1 MEARKNH
8 CPHTRCARPALGGLL
23 VPYCRLS
30 LLALFLLVTMGARQR
45 SANFIV
51 ETSDPNFALQVAQ
64 TAEKCRHDLAV
75 EWLGKEMPNWSQPCV
90 MAVQVGA
97 HLGAGGATTF
107 VFDRGE
113 VFNWR
118 MSIQGS
124 PQRILDSVLPH
135 EITHMVYASHFR
147 QPLPRWAD
155 EGGATSVEHSSERN
169 KHRQMLDQFLRTG
182 RGIAFSQMFAMTE
195 YPRDI
200 MPLYAQGYSLAE
212 FLIQTGGRRK
222 YIEFLGDGMQND
234 DWSGAIQRNYGL
246 QDLGMLQTTWL
257 AWVRQGSPQIAPRAP
272 QPTLI
277 ASNERRP
284 RPEPNL
290 IYRIRDKQA
299 PADPL
304 ANLVPVRL
312 AATEN
317 TRLAWGDVKAVKNPS
332 DNRGVRIA
340 ANVAAAPPTRP
351 TVPAASWI
359 DSPRGVSSSAEQAAA
374 VDGNGGRTPVASISG
389 WHAPGQPGQETTVA
403 PLPTQVAHPQPLE
416 RPKQTVLE

>member
-1 MEARKNH
+1 MDARKNH
-8 CPHTRCARPALGGLL
+8 SPHTPCARPGRCRFLVPSCRLGLL
-23 VPYCRLS
+23 
-30 LLALFLLVTMGARQR
+30 AAFLLVTMGARQR
-45 SANFIV
+45 SANFII
-51 ETSDPNFALQVAQ
+51 ETPDPVFARQVAQ
-64 TAEKCRHDLAV
+64 TAEKFRHDLAI
-75 EWLGKEMPNWSQPCV
+75 EWIGKAMPNWSQPCV
-90 MAVQVGA
+90 MEVQVGA

-155 EGGATSVEHSSERN
+155 EGGATSVEDASERN

-222 YIEFLGDGMQND
+222 YIEFLGDGLQGD
-234 DWSGAIQRNYGL
+234 DWSGAIHRNYGI

-257 AWVRQGSPQIAPRAP
+257 AWVRQGSPQIAPHTP
-272 QPTLI
+272 QPALI
-277 ASNERRP
+277 AANERRP

-290 IYRIRDKQA
+290 IYRIRDKQS
-299 PADPL
+299 PATPMAD
-304 ANLVPVRL
+304 LVPVRL
-312 AATEN
+312 ASSERS
-317 TRLAWGDVKAVKNPS
+317 RLAWGNVKPSKNLGEGQ
-332 DNRGVRIA
+332 GVRA
-340 ANVAAAPPTRP
+340 ANVAAATPPRQTTPAANWIDPSRAISP
-351 TVPAASWI
+351 PAERIALADGNRNGTPVPA
-359 DSPRGVSSSAEQAAA
+359 
-374 VDGNGGRTPVASISG
+374 VAG
-389 WHAPGQPGQETTVA
+389 WHAPGESASETAA
-403 PLPTQVAHPQPLE
+403 PPAPTQVAHPQPLE
-416 RPKQTVLE
+416 RPRQTVLE